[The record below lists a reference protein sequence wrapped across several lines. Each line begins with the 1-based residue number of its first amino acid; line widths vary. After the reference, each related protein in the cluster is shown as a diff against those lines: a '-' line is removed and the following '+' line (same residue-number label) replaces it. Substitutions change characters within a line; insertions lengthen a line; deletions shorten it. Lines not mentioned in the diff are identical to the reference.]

1 LLQAVTVW
9 LIINTFVVFALTLIL
24 TKSKVLAGKREFVE
38 QRYEAS
44 KVGDQQPGWIHR
56 WWHALWY
63 CPMCSGF
70 WIAIPI
76 CFFYPAFGLFV
87 DIMVVFGANWIV
99 HCLEN
104 LLFFS
109 GEVVEKTSDI
119 DLEEYVK
126 SYKDFN
132 KHTNTTLSRL
142 ERNFK
147 NFVDSS
153 KQ

>member
-1 LLQAVTVW
+1 MW

-38 QRYEAS
+38 QRYESS

-56 WWHALWY
+56 WFHAIWT

-87 DIMVVFGANWIV
+87 DVLVVFGANWIV

-104 LLFFS
+104 LLFSSAKMAEYLDTIDFEEHIKTQKEFYNRTGATFS
-109 GEVVEKTSDI
+109 KI
-119 DLEEYVK
+119 Q
-126 SYKDFN
+126 
-132 KHTNTTLSRL
+132 
-142 ERNFK
+142 RNFQD
-147 NFVDSS
+147 FVDKYS
-153 KQ
+153 